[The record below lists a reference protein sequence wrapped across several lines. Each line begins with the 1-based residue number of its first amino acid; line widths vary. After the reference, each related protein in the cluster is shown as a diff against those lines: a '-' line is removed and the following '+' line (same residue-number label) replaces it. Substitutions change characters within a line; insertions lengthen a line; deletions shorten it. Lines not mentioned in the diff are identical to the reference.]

1 MPALAFNSERL
12 RQWRL
17 ESGLRV
23 EEVAARSGIS
33 YSYLRALEDRG
44 GNPTAGVLAALADVY
59 GRPVGELLTLPSP
72 T

>member
-1 MPALAFNSERL
+1 MPSSTFNYARL
-12 RQWRL
+12 RQWRD

-44 GNPTAGVLAALADVY
+44 GNPTAGILAALAAVY
-59 GRPVGELLTLPSP
+59 GKPVSELFDAAAAS
-72 T
+72 